1 MTQKDRILKYLRDFG
16 SITPL
21 DAMADIG
28 CMRLASRISELK
40 GEGYAIRK
48 EMEKGRNRYGQ
59 KTSYAR
65 YSLK

>member
-21 DAMADIG
+21 DAMADLG

>member
-1 MTQKDRILKYLRDFG
+1 LTQKDRILKYLRDFG

-21 DAMADIG
+21 DAMADLG

-65 YSLK
+65 YSLE

>member
-21 DAMADIG
+21 DAMADLG

-65 YSLK
+65 YSLE